1 LCAITRLIFVTFHFF
16 DLLWFLLYFLGYT
29 DAASVRTPS
38 FLSGGTF
45 HFPDDAEA
53 AVKWL
58 RGRAH
63 ELGRVRRAFEYTL
76 IEVEAKWKA
85 NFAKMETLMHARQHE
100 IATLQRR
107 LLTALGQT
115 ESVTGTLRWK

>member
-1 LCAITRLIFVTFHFF
+1 VLVELCEVMHGVKIPQSS
-16 DLLWFLLYFLGYT
+16 YT
-29 DAASVRTPS
+29 ADASALRTPS
-38 FLSGGTF
+38 FLLGGGSAF

-63 ELGRVRRAFEYTL
+63 ELARVRRAFEYTL
-76 IEVEAKWKA
+76 LEVEAKWKN
-85 NFAKMETLMHARQHE
+85 NFAKIEQLMHQRQAE

-107 LLTALGQT
+107 LLTALGQR
-115 ESVTGTLRWK
+115 ESVTGTLRWN